1 MVKRLV
7 VDIDDTISFTLN
19 RDFTNAKPNIPLINK
34 LNSLYDSGTE
44 ICYVT
49 ARGSLSCNSREEARE
64 KYESDILN
72 WFARNNVKYT
82 LLSFDKLLA
91 DYYIDDKGITPEAFL
106 NLDIEKLEGGLSGAI
121 IERRGNRVFKTQ
133 ESSDGVN
140 SVILWYSYAKHYGF
154 KVPEI
159 HSLIGKTIQMDYIES
174 DSEQELTSDKI
185 IDLVKSFSKIQPIW
199 HSDFETYIYRIKQH
213 LMSFTENHDN
223 IITELES
230 YSDIMNQHKSFSHGD
245 LSIDNIILT
254 ADSSVL
260 IDPNSPMHLYSS
272 YLLDITKFT
281 VSLIRFGKDDSRC
294 TRSEIMQKSI
304 DLFGITRDLFIL
316 LEITHFIRM
325 RKYYPDKEFIDS
337 KIKQLREEKNG

>member
-19 RDFTNAKPNIPLINK
+19 RDFNNAKPNLPLIKK

-49 ARGSLSCNSREEARE
+49 ARGSLSCNSREEARK
-64 KYESDILN
+64 KYESDILD

-91 DYYIDDKGITPEAFL
+91 DYYIDDKGITPDEFL

-121 IERRGNRVFKTQ
+121 IERRGNRVFKTVD
-133 ESSDGVN
+133 SSNDIN
-140 SVILWYSYAKHYGF
+140 SVILWYSYAKHHGYH
-154 KVPEI
+154 VPEI
-159 HSLIGKTIQMDYIES
+159 YSLIGKTVQMDYIES
-174 DSEQELTSDKI
+174 DKTQELTSDKI
-185 IDLVKSFSKIQPIW
+185 IDLVDSFSDIQPIW
-199 HSDFETYIYRIKQH
+199 QSEFDSYISRVKQH
-213 LMSFTENHDN
+213 LNHFTENHDD

-230 YSDIMNQHKSFSHGD
+230 YSEFMNQNKSFSHGD

-254 ADSSVL
+254 ESDLAL

-281 VSLIRFGKDDSRC
+281 VSLIRFGIDEYQCNRD
-294 TRSEIMQKSI
+294 EIMHKSI
-304 DLFGITRDLFIL
+304 DLFGITRELFIL

-337 KIKQLREEKNG
+337 KIQQLREEKHG